1 MSVAISTPPTIET
14 SSGIGGPAVKYCTA
28 HMSSTGTLIASRTH
42 ALMRRAFARLTC
54 AFSDMADALDGG
66 AATSGV
72 PVNSASGTPKK
83 PESAKR
89 FAVLGSDEPSSHFVT
104 ACRETS
110 SACASASC
118 DSPRSFRSVR
128 IRAPSS
134 LSIESLLCVDGAIV
148 AVFGAKVHQ
157 VFRYYR

>member
-1 MSVAISTPPTIET
+1 
-14 SSGIGGPAVKYCTA
+14 
-28 HMSSTGTLIASRTH
+28 MSSTGTLTANSTH
-42 ALMRRAFARLTC
+42 APMRRVFVRLSRV
-54 AFSDMADALDGG
+54 FSDMLAG
-66 AATSGV
+66 AFPSGV

-118 DSPRSFRSVR
+118 DS
-128 IRAPSS
+128 
-134 LSIESLLCVDGAIV
+134 
-148 AVFGAKVHQ
+148 
-157 VFRYYR
+157 

>member
-1 MSVAISTPPTIET
+1 M
-14 SSGIGGPAVKYCTA
+14 GGPAVKYCTA
-28 HMSSTGTLIASRTH
+28 HQRSTGALTASSTH
-42 ALMRRAFARLTC
+42 APMVKIFVRVRRS
-54 AFSDMADALDGG
+54 FSDTPAAGG
-66 AATSGV
+66 AEEVLSGV
-72 PVNSASGTPKK
+72 PVSSASGTPKK

-128 IRAPSS
+128 MRA
-134 LSIESLLCVDGAIV
+134 EFV
-148 AVFGAKVHQ
+148 VHN
-157 VFRYYR
+157 